1 MNKLIKIIYDGECP
15 FCKDF
20 VKLQD
25 LKKKGYDLNLI
36 NARDKNNPLIIE
48 LKKNYNLD
56 EGMIVIKDQEILYGD
71 EAAAFVLGSYDGKK
85 IRGKIYSAIL
95 KNSSFAKISYPILT
109 FLRKLFLKLI
119 NKKLINED

>member
-20 VKLQD
+20 VKLQN
-25 LKKKGYDLNLI
+25 LKKKGYDVSLI
-36 NARDKNNPLIIE
+36 SAREKNHPLIIE

-56 EGMIVIKDQEILYGD
+56 NGMVVILDQQILFGD
-71 EAAAFVLGSYDGKK
+71 EAATFLLGSYDGEK

-95 KNSSFAKISYPILT
+95 KNKSFAKISYPILT
-109 FLRKLFLKLI
+109 FFRKLFLKII